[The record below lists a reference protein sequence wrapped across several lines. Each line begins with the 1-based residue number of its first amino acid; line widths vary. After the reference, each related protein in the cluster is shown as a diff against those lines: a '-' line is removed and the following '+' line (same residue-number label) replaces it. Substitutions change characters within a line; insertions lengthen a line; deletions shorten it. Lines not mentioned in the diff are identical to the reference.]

1 MKKLLL
7 ILIISILCIFFI
19 NSCANSNK
27 QSAVD
32 AEVTG
37 MFKDYEAA
45 WASQD
50 VEKIASFFTNDCIY
64 EDVASGIVS
73 NGKEELKA
81 FLQNILTAFP
91 DLKVEIKSLFVA
103 GDRVGSEWVMTGTRS
118 GPSPYLPGAKK
129 KFSIRGASIT
139 ELQNGKIKRN
149 SDYWNMTSY
158 LRQVGL
164 MPNDWS

>member
-1 MKKLLL
+1 MKKPVF
-7 ILIISILCIFFI
+7 ILFISILCLVFI

-32 AEVTG
+32 ADVAR
-37 MFKDYEAA
+37 MYKDYEAA
-45 WASQD
+45 RASHD
-50 VEKIASFFTNDCIY
+50 VEKIASFFTNDCLY
-64 EDVASGIVS
+64 EDVASGIVR
-73 NGKEELKA
+73 NGKEELKT
-81 FLQNILTAFP
+81 FLKNILTAFP
-91 DLKVEIKSLFVA
+91 DLKVEIKSFFVA
-103 GDRVGSEWVMTGTRS
+103 GDFVGSEWIMTGTRS

-139 ELQNGKIKRN
+139 KLQNGKIKRN